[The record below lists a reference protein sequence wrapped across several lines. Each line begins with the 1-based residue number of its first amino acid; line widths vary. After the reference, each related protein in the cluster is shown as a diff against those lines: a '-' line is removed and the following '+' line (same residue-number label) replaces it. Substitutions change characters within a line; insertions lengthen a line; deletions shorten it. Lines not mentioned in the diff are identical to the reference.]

1 MAEVSSL
8 VIILITCT
16 IAGLPSLSKKYFNS
30 SMPNTI
36 YINDMDIP
44 LLIINWTTKT
54 KHVNKMDQSPSGV
67 MKVIMRSGART
78 DQCSSDVHE
87 AMKREIEKECIRE
100 EIIAEEVARRRMLEF
115 EVRRELM
122 MEREVAV
129 WRGDH
134 RYASLSISPRFPFL
148 KQQADAV
155 SLVSGLAARRDM
167 EQSLEVPF
175 QRRVVEPKVSIL
187 TAEPEILQ
195 VQPSL
200 DSRLRED
207 SGILLP
213 PRLISHLFI
222 SEHRSPLLLL
232 ALIQAKPD
240 TTFSGAKRKAI
251 TPIQEVAEKPSL
263 SSAPKKNVNEWR
275 CAVCQVSATNQD
287 GLNNHFQG
295 KKHKRKEATL
305 REQKHEKNCSIGFF
319 PKKPKLIQLVES
331 CDDMI
336 PEKKSEEGSS
346 GTNDIDA
353 PSLLIE
359 DSTDD
364 LRKNANEEHSN
375 RAFKFWCETCKIGT
389 TSEKLM
395 ETHRIGKKHARR
407 LQQLIGGGT
416 SSVNNK

>member
-1 MAEVSSL
+1 
-8 VIILITCT
+8 
-16 IAGLPSLSKKYFNS
+16 
-30 SMPNTI
+30 
-36 YINDMDIP
+36 
-44 LLIINWTTKT
+44 
-54 KHVNKMDQSPSGV
+54 
-67 MKVIMRSGART
+67 
-78 DQCSSDVHE
+78 
-87 AMKREIEKECIRE
+87 MKREIEKECIRE

-155 SLVSGLAARRDM
+155 SLVSGLGARRDM

-175 QRRVVEPKVSIL
+175 QRRVVEPKVSIF
-187 TAEPEILQ
+187 TAEPEIIQ

-207 SGILLP
+207 SGILL
-213 PRLISHLFI
+213 
-222 SEHRSPLLLL
+222 
-232 ALIQAKPD
+232 AKPN

-251 TPIQEVAEKPSL
+251 TPIQE
-263 SSAPKKNVNEWR
+263 
-275 CAVCQVSATNQD
+275 VSATNQD

-295 KKHKRKEATL
+295 KKHKRKEAAL

-346 GTNDIDA
+346 GTNDNDA
-353 PSLLIE
+353 PSLLI
-359 DSTDD
+359 TDD

-395 ETHRIGKKHARR
+395 ETHRIGKKHARL

>member
-1 MAEVSSL
+1 
-8 VIILITCT
+8 
-16 IAGLPSLSKKYFNS
+16 
-30 SMPNTI
+30 
-36 YINDMDIP
+36 
-44 LLIINWTTKT
+44 
-54 KHVNKMDQSPSGV
+54 
-67 MKVIMRSGART
+67 
-78 DQCSSDVHE
+78 
-87 AMKREIEKECIRE
+87 MKREIEKECIRE

-155 SLVSGLAARRDM
+155 SLVSGLGARRDM
-167 EQSLEVPF
+167 EQNLEVPF
-175 QRRVVEPKVSIL
+175 QRRVVEPKVSIF

-200 DSRLRED
+200 ESRLRED
-207 SGILLP
+207 SGILL
-213 PRLISHLFI
+213 
-222 SEHRSPLLLL
+222 
-232 ALIQAKPD
+232 AKPD

-251 TPIQEVAEKPSL
+251 TSIQEVAEKPSL

-275 CAVCQVSATNQD
+275 CALCQVSATNQD

-295 KKHKRKEATL
+295 KKHKRKEAVL
-305 REQKHEKNCSIGFF
+305 REQKDEKNCSIGFF

-346 GTNDIDA
+346 GKTI
-353 PSLLIE
+353 
-359 DSTDD
+359 
-364 LRKNANEEHSN
+364 
-375 RAFKFWCETCKIGT
+375 
-389 TSEKLM
+389 LM
-395 ETHRIGKKHARR
+395 HHPC
-407 LQQLIGGGT
+407 
-416 SSVNNK
+416 